1 MVHCGTIAYA
11 HAASFSLDVPRPTML
26 HLDLESKLQYVTR
39 HVPQTVSTKLIKGH
53 DDKPKGFGYVEFT
66 TLDGLKEALERSGGQ
81 MQGRTVR
88 VSVAEPRESSSLESR
103 NMTKEVKKQMAKRR

>member
-1 MVHCGTIAYA
+1 MHILHPLAMEPGTRT
-11 HAASFSLDVPRPTML
+11 SQ
-26 HLDLESKLQYVTR
+26 LDLESKLRHVTR
-39 HVPQTVSTKLIKGH
+39 YITQTVSTKLIKGH

-88 VSVAEPRESSSLESR
+88 VSVAEPRESSSLELR
-103 NMTKEVKKQMAKRR
+103 TMTKQVKKQMAERR